1 MNHLLQSICPTEEN
15 ARSKPAILSSGKLRL
30 KCSRA
35 RKRCSQ
41 KGTRTS
47 AWAMRFSNR
56 ARRGNSNEQRIA
68 KDGKQH
74 ANQKRHQL
82 RSTGLLG
89 SGCLLRAARRMVWTA
104 YRTRASACVLLCR
117 SSLRSGMCHAFHAG
131 NAQERLGPCARHWSN
146 RHICIRHRLAF
157 GNRTIGRR
165 RPYQLHR
172 VCPYRMFKRHKRSST
187 GAVPY
192 VPCAKT
198 SHFRSAHGSFYR
210 LRHSLRFAIF
220 ACPGCLCG
228 IPRLRCGVLSYKA
241 SLRPSSNRPIN
252 NRFKAPSRK
261 NRIIQ

>member
-1 MNHLLQSICPTEEN
+1 MKTLD
-15 ARSKPAILSSGKLRL
+15 RKPAILSSGKPRFE
-30 KCSRA
+30 CSRA
-35 RKRCSQ
+35 RKNCSQ
-41 KGTRTS
+41 KGARTS

-56 ARRGNSNEQRIA
+56 ARRGNSNGQRIA

-117 SSLRSGMCHAFHAG
+117 SSLRSGMRHAFHEG
-131 NAQERLGPCARHWSN
+131 NAQKRHRPRARHRSD
-146 RHICIRHRLAF
+146 RHVRIRRCLAA
-157 GNRTIGRR
+157 GDWTNGRR
-165 RPYQLHR
+165 HPYQLHR
-172 VCPYRMFKRHKRSST
+172 VCPYWVLERHKRSST
-187 GAVPY
+187 RTVSY